1 MFQTF
6 SFPNKLKVIQVFKE
20 LGEKKEKKKKSISR
34 EVKFKILR

>member
-20 LGEKKEKKKKSISR
+20 LGEKKEKKKKIHIKR
-34 EVKFKILR
+34 GKI